1 MKGITGI
8 IIAVALALTGGICNW
23 LYLQKQADSYR
34 RIGFVKV
41 KTDHIRLGDQF
52 KPDHLEQVQFPEAF
66 LGNLEKVAV
75 RWSDKDS
82 IIGTRATR
90 VYVRDQL
97 VLHEDLRTP
106 PARPINELL
115 GKNEREMTLPIDN
128 RMFNPGHVNPGDEVS
143 FWFPKVARGPAAP
156 GSADNPVPTDE
167 EEIIGPFR
175 ILAIGN
181 RRGSREVQKASG
193 QRVGS
198 ESSISIS
205 ITIQDNGQ
213 PEIRAS
219 RLKQMFAMT
228 NGKGVQILLHPTA
241 KPAAR

>member
-8 IIAVALALTGGICNW
+8 IIAAALALTGGICNW
-23 LYLQKQADSYR
+23 LYLQKQADNYR
-34 RIGFVKV
+34 RVGFVKV
-41 KTDHIRLGDQF
+41 KSDLRLGDQF

-66 LGNLEKVAV
+66 LGNLDTVAV

-90 VYVRDQL
+90 KYVRDQL

-143 FWFPKVARGPAAP
+143 FWFPRVARSPAVA
-156 GSADNPVPTDE
+156 GSEDNPVPNDE

-181 RRGSREVQKASG
+181 RRGSREVQKAAG
-193 QRVGS
+193 QRAGS

-213 PEIRAS
+213 PEARAS
-219 RLKQMFAMT
+219 RLKLLFAMT

-241 KPAAR
+241 KPADR